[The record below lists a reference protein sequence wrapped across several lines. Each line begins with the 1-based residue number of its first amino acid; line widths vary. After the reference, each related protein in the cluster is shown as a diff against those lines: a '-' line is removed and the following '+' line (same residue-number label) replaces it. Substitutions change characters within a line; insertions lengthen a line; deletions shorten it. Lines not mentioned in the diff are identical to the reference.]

1 MWNSDVMFAV
11 YKTLCHASDCTRH
24 GHLHGLQDAHPQ
36 ERQNHPNLRRPRQLQ
51 ETRIRK
57 QDFAEVMVTDST

>member
-1 MWNSDVMFAV
+1 MFAV
-11 YKTLCHASDCTRH
+11 YKTLCHASNRTRH
-24 GHLHGLQDAHPQ
+24 GHLYGLQDAHPQ